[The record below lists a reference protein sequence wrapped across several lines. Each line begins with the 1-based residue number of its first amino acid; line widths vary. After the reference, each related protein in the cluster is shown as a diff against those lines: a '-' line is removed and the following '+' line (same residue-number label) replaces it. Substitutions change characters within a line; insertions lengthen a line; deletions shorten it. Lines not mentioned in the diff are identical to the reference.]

1 MGRQKKAKDD
11 DDLTQSTA
19 SESSEAS
26 QLVERQVVR
35 KGRRT
40 GSRKKSKSI
49 SNSTDF
55 LSCLGCCGAMDIMEP
70 EQDDDPFAD
79 DDGFL
84 GKVGHSILHRAGF
97 APPVRIIKCTEVED
111 DSVITTPRVLEDMAR
126 QYDREQ
132 RFWKKSA
139 SVTLP
144 DAANG
149 VPSIESSSSNMSS
162 SNRRKLIPS
171 VSMPST
177 GRTLRS
183 SMSSRSGKSIGRNKR
198 SKKERKE
205 RKHVKSSK
213 GRFEI

>member
-11 DDLTQSTA
+11 DQTQSTA

-26 QLVERQVVR
+26 QDLRLVERQVVR
-35 KGRRT
+35 KVRRT
-40 GSRKKSKSI
+40 GSRKKSKSL

-79 DDGFL
+79 DDGFF

-97 APPVRIIKCTEVED
+97 APPVRIIKCSEVED

-139 SVTLP
+139 SVTP
-144 DAANG
+144 PNDATNG

-183 SMSSRSGKSIGRNKR
+183 SLSSRSGKSIGRNKR
-198 SKKERKE
+198 SK
-205 RKHVKSSK
+205 
-213 GRFEI
+213 

>member
-1 MGRQKKAKDD
+1 MGRQKKAKD

-19 SESSEAS
+19 SESSEEAS

-35 KGRRT
+35 KGRRSGT
-40 GSRKKSKSI
+40 QKKSKSI

-79 DDGFL
+79 DDGFF
-84 GKVGHSILHRAGF
+84 GKVGHSILHKAGF

-144 DAANG
+144 NDAANG

-183 SMSSRSGKSIGRNKR
+183 SMSSRSGRSIGRNKR
-198 SKKERKE
+198 SKKERK
-205 RKHVKSSK
+205 HVKASK
-213 GRFEI
+213 SRFEI

>member
-26 QLVERQVVR
+26 PLVERQVVR

-79 DDGFL
+79 DDGFF

-132 RFWKKSA
+132 RFWKKSV

-144 DAANG
+144 NDATNG

-183 SMSSRSGKSIGRNKR
+183 SISSKSGRSIVRNKR
-198 SKKERKE
+198 SKKE

>member
-26 QLVERQVVR
+26 PLVERQVVR

-40 GSRKKSKSI
+40 GSRKKSKSL

-79 DDGFL
+79 DDGFF

-132 RFWKKSA
+132 RFWKKSV

-144 DAANG
+144 NDATNG

-183 SMSSRSGKSIGRNKR
+183 SISSKSGRSIVRNKR
-198 SKKERKE
+198 SKKE

>member
-11 DDLTQSTA
+11 DQTQSTA

-26 QLVERQVVR
+26 QLVERQVVVR
-35 KGRRT
+35 KVRRT
-40 GSRKKSKSI
+40 GSRKKSKSL

-70 EQDDDPFAD
+70 EQDDDPFVD
-79 DDGFL
+79 DDGFF

-97 APPVRIIKCTEVED
+97 APPVRIIKCSEVED

-132 RFWKKSA
+132 RFWKKSV

-144 DAANG
+144 NDANG

-183 SMSSRSGKSIGRNKR
+183 SISSRSGKSIGRNKR
-198 SKKERKE
+198 SKKERKN
-205 RKHVKSSK
+205 VKASK

>member
-26 QLVERQVVR
+26 PLVERQVVVR

-40 GSRKKSKSI
+40 GSRKKSKSL

-79 DDGFL
+79 DDGFF
-84 GKVGHSILHRAGF
+84 GKVGHSILHKAGF

-132 RFWKKSA
+132 RFWVKSV

-144 DAANG
+144 NDANG

-183 SMSSRSGKSIGRNKR
+183 SLSSRSGKSIGRNKR
-198 SKKERKE
+198 SKKERK
-205 RKHVKSSK
+205 HVKSSK

>member
-1 MGRQKKAKDD
+1 MGRQKKEKD

-26 QLVERQVVR
+26 QLVERQVVVR
-35 KGRRT
+35 KVRRT
-40 GSRKKSKSI
+40 GSRKKSKSL

-55 LSCLGCCGAMDIMEP
+55 LSCLGCCGAMDVMEP

-79 DDGFL
+79 DDGFF
-84 GKVGHSILHRAGF
+84 GKVGHSILQRAGF
-97 APPVRIIKCTEVED
+97 APPVRIIKCSEVED

-132 RFWKKSA
+132 RFWKKSV

-144 DAANG
+144 NDANG

-183 SMSSRSGKSIGRNKR
+183 SLSSRSGKSIGRNKR
-198 SKKERKE
+198 SKKERK
-205 RKHVKSSK
+205 HVKSSK

>member
-1 MGRQKKAKDD
+1 MRRQKKEKD

-26 QLVERQVVR
+26 QLVERQVVVR
-35 KGRRT
+35 KVRRT
-40 GSRKKSKSI
+40 GSRKKSKSL

-79 DDGFL
+79 DDGFF
-84 GKVGHSILHRAGF
+84 GKVGYSILHRAGF
-97 APPVRIIKCTEVED
+97 APPVRIIKCSEVED

-132 RFWKKSA
+132 RFWKKSV
-139 SVTLP
+139 SITLP
-144 DAANG
+144 NDANG

-183 SMSSRSGKSIGRNKR
+183 SLSSRSGKSIGRNKR
-198 SKKERKE
+198 SKKERK
-205 RKHVKSSK
+205 HVKSSK